1 MNNRKLLIKDIAAMS
16 GVSIAT
22 VSRVI
27 NGTGRCSRATKER
40 VMAIISATRFKPN
53 LVARGLRVKQMNIIG
68 IIVPDIT
75 NEFFAKLVNEIQ
87 KELFKSSYQLFICN
101 TNEDT
106 VMERHY
112 FEALR
117 SQNVA
122 GIICAGVGV
131 GYAESVAG
139 DIPIGFIDRSPSLA
153 HTAYGNFFFVE
164 SNNFLG
170 GRLATERLIER
181 GCREIIMFTDSRRPS
196 SQQDRINGY
205 IEAHGVAGIPLK
217 TSNII
222 NLDEISYIAAYK
234 KTNDLIDQ
242 GLRFDG
248 IFASTDL
255 LAIGAY
261 TVLMERGIRVPDD
274 VKLVGFDDISWAQYS
289 VKPITTIRQDVSAI
303 SKTVV
308 TELLNRIQGT
318 EAMNKRVIIPVT
330 LVIRE
335 TA

>member
-22 VSRVI
+22 VSRII
-27 NGTGRCSRATKER
+27 NGTGRYSKATKER
-40 VMAIISATRFKPN
+40 VMAIVSATRFKPN
-53 LVARGLRVKQMNIIG
+53 LVARGLRVNQMNIIG

-87 KELFKSSYQLFICN
+87 KERFMSSYQVFICN

-106 VMERHY
+106 VIERHY

-122 GIICAGVGV
+122 GIICAGVG
-131 GYAESVAG
+131 YAESIAS
-139 DIPIGFIDRSPSLA
+139 DIPTAFIDRSPSSA
-153 HTAYGNFFFVE
+153 QTDDSNFFVVE
-164 SNNFLG
+164 SDNVLG
-170 GRLATERLIER
+170 GRLATERLIGQ
-181 GCREIIMFTDSRRPS
+181 GCREIIMFTDSRRLS
-196 SQQDRINGY
+196 SQQDRINGF
-205 IEAHGVAGIPLK
+205 IEAHGMAGIPLK

-222 NLDEISYIAAYK
+222 NLDEINYMAAYK
-234 KTNDLIDQ
+234 KTNELIDQ
-242 GLRFDG
+242 GVRFDG
-248 IFASTDL
+248 IFASTDW

-261 TVLMERGIRVPDD
+261 AVLMERGIRVPED
-274 VKLVGFDDISWAQYS
+274 VKLVGFDDISWAQYNA
-289 VKPITTIRQDVSAI
+289 KPITTIRQDVSAI
-303 SKTVV
+303 SKAVV
-308 TELLNRIQGT
+308 MELLNRINGT
-318 EAMNKRVIIPVT
+318 EAVNKRVTIPVT